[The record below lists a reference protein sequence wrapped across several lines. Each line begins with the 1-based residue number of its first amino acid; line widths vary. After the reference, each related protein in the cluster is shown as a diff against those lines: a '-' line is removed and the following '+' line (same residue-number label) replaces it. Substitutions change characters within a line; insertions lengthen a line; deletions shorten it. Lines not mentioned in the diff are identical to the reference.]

1 MKSFLLLL
9 IGLTFSLAANAKFV
23 QPVGETESNYSMQ
36 CWQDGVKIIDENN
49 LSTYQNLLPI
59 NSNAGTNAHSI
70 SFDKNNKKVILIDS
84 NKSTC
89 IIKEMEHVQ

>member
-9 IGLTFSLAANAKFV
+9 IGMTFSLVANAKFV
-23 QPVGETESNYSMQ
+23 QSTGETESNYSMQ

-49 LSTYQNLLPI
+49 LSNYQNLLPI
-59 NSNAGTNAHSI
+59 NSNTGTNAHSI
-70 SFDKNNKKVILIDS
+70 SFDKNNKRAILIDS